1 MAWLKR
7 LFRTIHPGKLDQDLD
22 EELRFHLEMRTEE
35 HVRGGMPPAQACA
48 KARRRFGNHVY
59 FKEST
64 RDMNILVWFESI
76 RQDIGYSLRMMRRSP
91 VLTAAVVISL
101 VLGIGASTAIFSIMD
116 AALLKSLPVRNPG
129 EIVLLAWNAKK
140 MPRTI
145 RFFGNLN
152 DAEDGGT
159 IGWSF
164 SSHIYERMQQSLPDA
179 DGVAA
184 FQKVHGE
191 ATVFAQGRAE
201 TANGELVSGNYFET
215 LGLVPHT
222 GRLLHTP
229 DDNPGAAPAVVLSY
243 PFWNRMFGGDPAI
256 IGEAMKINGYTCTIV
271 GVTRPG
277 FFGLSPGNWPDFFL
291 PLAAQHQVYPI
302 SEEGPA
308 ALNERLWWLQLVAR
322 KKSDAG
328 NRDVQAL
335 WNIPF
340 QQSLASLEIAAPEEQ
355 PVLRLERGSRG
366 YSFVREDLANPLWI
380 LMALAGLVLLITCAD
395 VANLLLA
402 RAAARTRETAMRSA
416 LGAGRPRLVRQH
428 LTESIMLAFL
438 GGLGG
443 ILFAKWCGNVLLAM
457 ATSATDPLAINLRY
471 DWRFF
476 SFALALAL
484 ATGLLFGL
492 VPAFRS
498 ARTDL
503 MATLQHAGGTIARGW
518 TRRFGFA
525 RVLVASQI
533 AVSLVVVIAAGLFLR
548 SLDNLYAIPLGF
560 KPDNLLLFNVNP
572 LRAGYSQAEKYQLL
586 LRLSDRLQAIPGVS
600 DVAWSRYALIANS
613 AAMSGIRIPEPSG
626 EAGKSKPCYLLP
638 VGPGFHETMRIPI
651 LLGRSLDRRD
661 GSSAPRRAVV
671 NQTFVDKYLPDTQPI
686 TRRFVITAR
695 GQETTIEIVGVSGDA
710 RYDRL
715 RHAVPPTAY
724 LPDEQVP
731 SQSAGAV
738 LELRT
743 DGGAP
748 KALIAAVRSAVRE
761 VDPYLP
767 VFNIRTQLDQI
778 NEHLRQERLI
788 SFLAG
793 SFAALAMLLA
803 AIGLYGVIAYSV
815 SRRTGEIG
823 VRMALG
829 ATRQAVRRLV
839 LRDSALMV
847 IPGIIAGLGFSLLA
861 TRVIRSFLYG
871 LNPSDPLTLAAA
883 TATLLAIA
891 FLAAFL
897 PAQRAGRIDPLAALR
912 HE

>member
-7 LFRTIHPGKLDQDLD
+7 LIHTISPSRLDHDLD

-35 HVRGGMPPAQACA
+35 HIRGGMSPSQGRA
-48 KARRRFGNHVY
+48 KARERFGNHTY
-59 FKEST
+59 IKEST
-64 RDMNILVWFESI
+64 RDMNILVWLESI

-91 VLTAAVVISL
+91 SLTAAVVLSL
-101 VLGIGASTAIFSIMD
+101 VLGIGANTAIFSIMD

-129 EIVLLAWNAKK
+129 EIVLLTWNAKK
-140 MPRTI
+140 MPRTM
-145 RFFGNLN
+145 RFFGNLT

-159 IGWSF
+159 TGWSF
-164 SSHIYERMQQSLPDA
+164 SSQSYERLQQSLPDA
-179 DGVAA
+179 GGVAA
-184 FQKVHGE
+184 FQKIHGE

-222 GRLLHTP
+222 GRLLHPP

-291 PLAAQHQVYPI
+291 PLAAQDHVYPI

-322 KKSDAG
+322 KKSDAAD
-328 NRDVQAL
+328 RDVQAL

-340 QQSLASLEIAAPEEQ
+340 QQSLASLGIETPEEQ
-355 PVLRLERGSRG
+355 PILRLERGSRG
-366 YSFVREDLANPLWI
+366 YSFVRDDLANPLWI

-402 RAAARTRETAMRSA
+402 RATSRYREAAMRAA
-416 LGAGRPRLVRQH
+416 LGAGRPRLIRQH
-428 LTESIMLAFL
+428 LTESLLLALL
-438 GGLGG
+438 GGVGG
-443 ILFAKWCGNVLLAM
+443 VLLAKWCGNALIAL
-457 ATSATDPLAINLRY
+457 ATSTSEPLAIDLRY

-476 SFALALAL
+476 SFALVLAL
-484 ATGLLFGL
+484 VTGLLFGL

-503 MATLQHAGGTIARGW
+503 MAALQHEGRTVARGW

-548 SLDNLYAIPLGF
+548 SLDNLYSIPLGF
-560 KPDNLLLFNVNP
+560 QPDNLLLFDVNP
-572 LRAGYSQAEKYQLL
+572 LRAGYSQGEKNQLL
-586 LRLSDRLQAIPGVS
+586 LRLSDRLEAIPGVS
-600 DVAWSRYALIANS
+600 DVTWSRYALIANS
-613 AAMSGIRIPEPSG
+613 AAMSGIRIPDPAG
-626 EAGKSKPCYLLP
+626 EAGDSKPCYLLP

-651 LLGRSLDRRD
+651 LLGRSLGRRD
-661 GSSAPRRAVV
+661 DSSAPRRAVV

-686 TRRFVITAR
+686 GRRFVMTAR
-695 GQETTIEIVGVSGDA
+695 GQETTVEIVGVAGDA
-710 RYDRL
+710 RYDQL

-724 LPDEQVP
+724 LPDEQMP

-743 DGGAP
+743 DGGPP
-748 KALIAAVRSAVRE
+748 KALITAVRSALRE
-761 VDPYLP
+761 IDPYLP
-767 VFNIRTQLDQI
+767 AFNIRTQQDQI

-829 ATRQAVRRLV
+829 ATRRSIRRLV
-839 LRDSALMV
+839 LRDGALV
-847 IPGIIAGLGFSLLA
+847 VLPGAFAGLGLALAA

-871 LNPSDPLTLAAA
+871 LDPADPLTIAAA
-883 TATLLAIA
+883 TAALLAIG
-891 FLAAFL
+891 FLAGFL
-897 PAQRAGRIDPLAALR
+897 PAQRAARIDPLDALR